1 MTRSVDTDRIVDRWM
16 DEGPRAVADR
26 VIAGAMTEI
35 QTTRQRT
42 ARWVALKEISM
53 NLKPAA
59 MVLGL
64 AAVVVVGIATYQS
77 ISGQGRGAGDPAESP
92 RIVGASEV
100 PQAWSAADLADIVV
114 TNENAP
120 TGWSVEAT
128 LRGRE
133 VLTLLIRYGEA
144 GSSTTGFIDARA
156 TDFCAEGQECGTSW
170 VALYESVADAD
181 AALAHIHDEML
192 VGWGLG
198 FDGRGLDLGEDE
210 GHAYSNNLGN
220 AAAHDAY
227 LWRNGTLLLGVIGLA
242 VPEGEAELEHDALRS
257 IAEAMNARSR

>member
-1 MTRSVDTDRIVDRWM
+1 MTSSRDTDRILDRWM

-35 QTTRQRT
+35 QSTRQRT
-42 ARWVALKEISM
+42 SRWAGLKEIFM
-53 NLKPAA
+53 TLKPAA
-59 MVLGL
+59 VVLGL
-64 AAVVVVGIATYQS
+64 AGVIIVGIATYQS
-77 ISGQGRGAGDPAESP
+77 LSGQGRGAGDPAELP
-92 RIVGASEV
+92 RIVSPSEV
-100 PQAWSAADLADIVV
+100 PRASSPPDVADIVV

-120 TGWSVEAT
+120 EGWTVDAT

-133 VLTLLIRYGEA
+133 VLTLLIRYGEVS
-144 GSSTTGFIDARA
+144 SSTAGFIDARA
-156 TDFCAEGQECGTSW
+156 TEFCAEGQECGLSW

-181 AALAHIHDEML
+181 AALAHVHDEML
-192 VGWGLG
+192 AGWGLG
-198 FDGRGLDLGEDE
+198 FDGQGLDLREDQ

-257 IAEAMNARSR
+257 VAEDMSARSR